1 MSSLL
6 NVTFTRDLLGYLLL
20 ARNALL
26 ERLHNVGLVHG
37 YALFRWNLHRNGML
51 PVKLL
56 YQVVIHVDE
65 QSIIIKKWKMKPHIS
80 IIWAI

>member
-26 ERLHNVGLVHG
+26 ERLHNVGSVHG

-65 QSIIIKKWKMKPHIS
+65 QSIIKKRENEAPY
-80 IIWAI
+80 